1 MEFNDQDSED
11 VVIVGA
17 GIAGLATAVAL
28 KQVGVRS
35 VVLER
40 SDELRTTGAALS
52 LFPNAWIALEALG
65 VAQKLTNIYH
75 PFKRGYI
82 TNLENGTVQEVS
94 FNRLFDKRNVNG
106 ARTVHRKA
114 LLETLAGELPSNAI
128 RYSSKLSRIETR
140 THGDSSMPILYME
153 DGTIIKAKV
162 LIGCDGIHSV
172 VASWLGLSEPVHSGR
187 FSVRGVAVM
196 PHGHELNNEMHQFL
210 HNRSRAGVTSL
221 TDTEVYW
228 FLTYPSTYS
237 EEEEMRA
244 GDPKLIQRKVLE
256 KLANFPP
263 MLLEY
268 VKHSDLTTLSWAPLM
283 LRLPWDLL
291 FKSLSM
297 GNVTVAGDAL
307 HPMTP
312 DLGQGG
318 CSTLEDAVVL
328 ARHIGNSFLK
338 HKKIVPMQMI
348 EALKFYVKERR
359 WRAMALITGSYIFGR
374 VQQGGSKWMM
384 SFIRDNLFYRILLK
398 RMADFINFDCGKL
411 PYMNSIKQMDDDHN
425 KIE

>member
-1 MEFNDQDSED
+1 MEFHAQELED

-28 KQVGVRS
+28 KRVGVRS

-65 VAQKLTNIYH
+65 VAQKLTDMYH
-75 PFKRGYI
+75 PFKRGYV
-82 TNLENGTVQEVS
+82 TNLENGSVQEMSYNSV
-94 FNRLFDKRNVNG
+94 LDERNANG

-114 LLETLAGELPSNAI
+114 LLETLAGELPSDAI
-128 RYSSKLSRIETR
+128 HYSTKLSFIETR
-140 THGDSSMPILYME
+140 TQGDSSMSIIHVE
-153 DGTIIKAKV
+153 DGSIIKAKV
-162 LIGCDGIHSV
+162 LIGCDGIHSP

-187 FSVRGVAVM
+187 FAVRGLAVM
-196 PHGHELNNEMHQFL
+196 PQGHGLNNEVHQFL
-210 HNRSRAGVTSL
+210 HNGSRAGVTHL
-221 TDTEVYW
+221 TDTEAYW
-228 FLTYPSTYS
+228 FITYPSTFS
-237 EEEEMRA
+237 E
-244 GDPKLIQRKVLE
+244 
-256 KLANFPP
+256 
-263 MLLEY
+263 
-268 VKHSDLTTLSWAPLM
+268 
-283 LRLPWDLL
+283 
-291 FKSLSM
+291 

-318 CSTLEDAVVL
+318 CSALEDAVIL
-328 ARHIGNSFLK
+328 ARHIGTYYLK
-338 HKKIVPMQMI
+338 HKNIVPIEMT
-348 EALKFYVKERR
+348 EALKLYVKERR
-359 WRAMALITGSYIFGR
+359 WRAMGLITGSYLSGR

-384 SFIRDNLFYRILLK
+384 NFIRDKLFYRFLLR

-411 PYMNSIKQMDDDHN
+411 PCVNPSKEVDDEHN

>member
-1 MEFNDQDSED
+1 MEFLAQELED

-28 KQVGVRS
+28 KRVGVRS

-65 VAQKLTNIYH
+65 VAQKLTSIYH
-75 PFKRGYI
+75 PFKRGYV
-82 TNLENGTVQEVS
+82 TNLENGSVQEVS
-94 FNRLFDKRNVNG
+94 FNRLLDERNVKG

-114 LLETLAGELPSNAI
+114 LLETLAGELTSDAI
-128 RYSSKLSRIETR
+128 RYSTKLSSIETC
-140 THGDSSMPILYME
+140 TQGDSSMSILHME
-153 DGTIIKAKV
+153 DGSIIKAKV
-162 LIGCDGIHSV
+162 LIGCDGIHSA

-187 FSVRGVAVM
+187 FAVRGLAVM
-196 PHGHELNNEMHQFL
+196 PQGHGLNNEVHQFL
-210 HNRSRAGVTSL
+210 HNGSRAGVTHL
-221 TDTEVYW
+221 TDTEAYW
-228 FLTYPSTYS
+228 FITYPSTLS
-237 EEEEMRA
+237 EEEDMRT
-244 GDPKLIQRKVLE
+244 GDPTLVQRKVLE
-256 KLANFPP
+256 KLANYPP

-268 VKHSDLTTLSWAPLM
+268 VQHSDLTTLSWAPLM

-291 FKSLSM
+291 FKNLTK

-318 CSTLEDAVVL
+318 CSSLEDAVIL
-328 ARHIGNSFLK
+328 ARHIGTSFLK
-338 HKKIVPMQMI
+338 HKKIVPI
-348 EALKFYVKERR
+348 EMTEVLKLYVKERR
-359 WRAMALITGSYIFGR
+359 WRAMALITGSYLSGR

-384 SFIRDNLFYRILLK
+384 NFIRDKLFYRFLFRRI
-398 RMADFINFDCGKL
+398 ADFINFDCGKL
-411 PYMNSIKQMDDDHN
+411 PCVNSSKEVDDDHN